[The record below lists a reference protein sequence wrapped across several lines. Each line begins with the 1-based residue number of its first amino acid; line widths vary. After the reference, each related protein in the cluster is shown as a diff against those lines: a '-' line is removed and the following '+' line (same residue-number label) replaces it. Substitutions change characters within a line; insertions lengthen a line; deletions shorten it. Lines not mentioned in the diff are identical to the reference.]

1 MSAMPTHNHTF
12 PQVYGS
18 PGARSRGLGLL
29 KSLWPIGGILF
40 AMGYLVRVA
49 IPYPDMPHWVT
60 SLLFVMIAVGI
71 AATTNHAHTKISNH
85 TKGARGEELAARALS
100 QLPSTFTVFH
110 GVILK
115 GGLRDFE
122 GGADIDH
129 VVVTPHALYII
140 ETKHWQGDITC
151 EDEQLLQD
159 GYLPNR
165 DPIEQTSN
173 AAKRVKT
180 FLASETL
187 TMPPIIPVLLFTA
200 GTNVNLPPTLRGVIL
215 TDLDHLNEQ
224 LMQPQSESIAPA
236 TRQAIIER
244 LARQIEP

>member
-1 MSAMPTHNHTF
+1 M
-12 PQVYGS
+12 YGS

-49 IPYPDMPHWVT
+49 IPYPDMPYWVT
-60 SLLFVMIAVGI
+60 SLLFVMVAVGV
-71 AATTNHAHTKISNH
+71 AATTNHARTKISNH

-100 QLPSTFTVFH
+100 QLPSSFSVFH
-110 GVILK
+110 GIILK

-129 VVVTPHALYII
+129 VVVTPDALFII

-159 GYLPNR
+159 GYLPDR
-165 DPIEQTSN
+165 DPIEQTRN
-173 AAKRVKT
+173 AAKRVKN
-180 FLASETL
+180 FLDSEGVPI
-187 TMPPIIPVLLFTA
+187 PPIWPVLLFTA
-200 GTNVNLPPTLRGVIL
+200 SANLNLPSTLRGVIL
-215 TDLDHLNEQ
+215 TDLEHLNEQ
-224 LMQPQSESIAPA
+224 LSKPQSEPIAPA